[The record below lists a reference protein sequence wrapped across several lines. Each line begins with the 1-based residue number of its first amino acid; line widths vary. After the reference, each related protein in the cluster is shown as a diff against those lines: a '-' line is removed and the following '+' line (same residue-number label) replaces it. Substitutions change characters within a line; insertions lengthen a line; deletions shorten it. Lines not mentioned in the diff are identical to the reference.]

1 MGGKFPARSDIRDM
15 ADRCHRRSIRLKG
28 YDYTQAGAYFVTA
41 CTHERAHLF
50 GDVDNGM
57 MAPNAMGMV
66 AQRCWDAIPEHMPMV
81 ALDEFV
87 VMPNH
92 IHGII
97 VITDP
102 ASSVGNGRGGEFAAP
117 AIPGKPTPPE
127 MGNDPPQ
134 RRQPIVTMVPN
145 SLGHIMQTFKA
156 AVSRQAVKDGLVARG
171 TPIWQRGYIEHII
184 RNGASHDRIAN
195 YIRNNPANWNA
206 GDFEWGEAPAG

>member
-15 ADRCHRRSIRLKG
+15 ADRFHRRSIRLKG

-102 ASSVGNGRGGEFAAP
+102 ASSVGNGQRSPATTTTNCHHGPKFIGPHHANVQGRGFAAGREGWFGR
-117 AIPGKPTPPE
+117 AWHT
-127 MGNDPPQ
+127 DLAT
-134 RRQPIVTMVPN
+134 RV
-145 SLGHIMQTFKA
+145 
-156 AVSRQAVKDGLVARG
+156 
-171 TPIWQRGYIEHII
+171 Y
-184 RNGASHDRIAN
+184 
-195 YIRNNPANWNA
+195 
-206 GDFEWGEAPAG
+206 

>member
-1 MGGKFPARSDIRDM
+1 M
-15 ADRCHRRSIRLKG
+15 ADRFHRRSIRLKG

-102 ASSVGNGRGGEFAAP
+102 ASSVGNGRGGEF
-117 AIPGKPTPPE
+117 
-127 MGNDPPQ
+127 
-134 RRQPIVTMVPN
+134 
-145 SLGHIMQTFKA
+145 
-156 AVSRQAVKDGLVARG
+156 
-171 TPIWQRGYIEHII
+171 
-184 RNGASHDRIAN
+184 
-195 YIRNNPANWNA
+195 
-206 GDFEWGEAPAG
+206 